1 MSGPPEGVPP
11 AGTEGVAADAR
22 DFDLWSQEARVH
34 ALLRFQADA
43 LLALEAAV
51 PALARALEGIAGRLA
66 RGGRLVYVGAGT
78 SGRLALNDAVELEPT
93 FGFDRALVL
102 LAGDASRRASEEAE
116 DDVDE
121 ALRAVDGA
129 GIGADDAVVGVAAS
143 GRTPYTLAA
152 VREARRRG
160 AFTVGIANNEGA
172 PLLAEAEVG
181 VLLPSGPEVIAGS
194 TRMAAGTAQKAV
206 LNTISTALMPEV
218 GGIYRNLM
226 VGMTP
231 VNRKLHRRAVGIVV
245 AACGCGEADA
255 EAALATAGGDIRG
268 AIVCQ
273 TTGCAIETCRAAL
286 DEHGG
291 RVRAA
296 IAALRG

>member
-1 MSGPPEGVPP
+1 MSRAP
-11 AGTEGVAADAR
+11 ASTEGVAADAR
-22 DFDLWSQEARVH
+22 DFDLWSLEARAR
-34 ALLRFQADA
+34 ALLRSQAEA
-43 LLALEAAV
+43 LGALDAAV
-51 PALARALEGIAGRLA
+51 PALTRALEGLAARLA

-102 LAGDASRRASEEAE
+102 LAGDASHRPSEEAE

-121 ALRAVDGA
+121 ALRALSDA
-129 GIGADDAVVGVAAS
+129 GIGPDDAVVGVAAS

-172 PLLAEAEVG
+172 PLLREAEVG

-206 LNTISTALMPEV
+206 LNTLSTALMPEV

-231 VNRKLHRRAVGIVV
+231 VNRKLERRAVGIV
-245 AACGCGEADA
+245 AEACACGVAEA
-255 EAALATAGGDIRG
+255 EAALARAEGDIRV
-268 AIVCQ
+268 AIVLHE
-273 TTGCAIETCRAAL
+273 TGASPEACREALAAC
-286 DEHGG
+286 GG
-291 RVRAA
+291 RVRGAVEGV
-296 IAALRG
+296 RD

>member
-1 MSGPPEGVPP
+1 MSGPP
-11 AGTEGVAADAR
+11 AGTEGVAAGAR
-22 DFDLWSQEARVH
+22 DFDQWTLEARAR
-34 ALLRFQADA
+34 ALLRSQAAA
-43 LLALEAAV
+43 LAALEDAV
-51 PALARALEGIAGRLA
+51 PALTRALEGIAGRLA

-93 FGFDRALVL
+93 FGFGRALVL
-102 LAGDASRRASEEAE
+102 LAGDASQRASEEAE

-121 ALRAVDGA
+121 ALRALDAA
-129 GIGADDAVVGVAAS
+129 GIGPDDAVVGLAAS

-160 AFTVGIANNEGA
+160 AFTVGIANNAGA
-172 PLLAEAEVG
+172 PLLAEADVG
-181 VLLPSGPEVIAGS
+181 ILLASGPEVIAGS

-231 VNRKLHRRAVGIVV
+231 VNRKLERRAVGIVV
-245 AACGCGEADA
+245 AACGCAEADA
-255 EAALATAGGDIRG
+255 EAALLAVGGDIRA
-268 AIVCQ
+268 AIVQ
-273 TTGCAIETCRAAL
+273 LETGRAPEVCRAAL
-286 DEHGG
+286 AACGG
-291 RVRAA
+291 RVREAVE
-296 IAALRG
+296 ALG

>member
-1 MSGPPEGVPP
+1 MSGPP

-22 DFDLWSQEARVH
+22 DFDRWTLEARAR
-34 ALLRFQADA
+34 ALLRSQAA
-43 LLALEAAV
+43 AVAALEVAL

-66 RGGRLVYVGAGT
+66 GGGRLVYVGAGT

-93 FGFDRALVL
+93 YGFDRALVL

-121 ALRAVDGA
+121 ALRALDAA

-143 GRTPYTLAA
+143 GRTPYTLEA

-160 AFTVGIANNEGA
+160 AFTVGIANNAGA
-172 PLLAEAEVG
+172 PLLADADVG
-181 VLLPSGPEVIAGS
+181 ILLASGPEVIAGS
-194 TRMAAGTAQKAV
+194 TRMAAGTAQKVV

-245 AACGCGEADA
+245 AACGRGEAEA
-255 EAALATAGGDIRG
+255 EAALAAAGGDIRG
-268 AIVCQ
+268 AIVQ
-273 TTGCAIETCRAAL
+273 LETGCGSEACRAAL
-286 DEHGG
+286 EAHGG
-291 RVRAA
+291 RVREA
-296 IAALRG
+296 IAGLRVSAG

>member
-1 MSGPPEGVPP
+1 MSGPP
-11 AGTEGVAADAR
+11 AGTEGVAAGAR
-22 DFDLWSQEARVH
+22 DFDQWTLEARAR
-34 ALLRFQADA
+34 ALLRSQAAA
-43 LLALEAAV
+43 LAALEDAV
-51 PALARALEGIAGRLA
+51 PALTRALEGIAGRLA

-93 FGFDRALVL
+93 FGFGRALVL

-121 ALRAVDGA
+121 ALRALDAA
-129 GIGADDAVVGVAAS
+129 GIGPDDAVVGVAAS

-160 AFTVGIANNEGA
+160 AFTVGIANNAGA
-172 PLLAEAEVG
+172 PLLAEADVG
-181 VLLPSGPEVIAGS
+181 ILLASGPEVIAGS

-231 VNRKLHRRAVGIVV
+231 VNRKLERRAVGIVV
-245 AACGCGEADA
+245 AACGCAEADA
-255 EAALATAGGDIRG
+255 EAALLAVGGDIRA
-268 AIVCQ
+268 AIVQ
-273 TTGCAIETCRAAL
+273 LETGRAPEVCRAAL
-286 DEHGG
+286 AACGG
-291 RVRAA
+291 RVREAVE
-296 IAALRG
+296 ALG

>member
-1 MSGPPEGVPP
+1 MQAGGGVGPVSW
-11 AGTEGVAADAR
+11 T
-22 DFDLWSQEARVH
+22 LEARAR
-34 ALLRFQADA
+34 ALLRSQAAA
-43 LLALEAAV
+43 LAALEAAV
-51 PALARALEGIAGRLA
+51 PDLTRALEGIAGRLA

-121 ALRAVDGA
+121 ALRALDAA

-181 VLLPSGPEVIAGS
+181 VLLASGPEVIAGS

-218 GGIYRNLM
+218 GGVYRNLM

-245 AACGCGEADA
+245 AVCGCGEDDA
-255 EAALATAGGDIRG
+255 EAVLLASGGDIRT
-268 AIVCQ
+268 AIVMLE
-273 TTGCAIETCRAAL
+273 TGSGAEACRAAL

-291 RVRAA
+291 RVRGA

>member
-1 MSGPPEGVPP
+1 MSGPH

-22 DFDLWSQEARVH
+22 DFDSWTLERRAR
-34 ALLRFQADA
+34 ALLRSQAEA

-51 PALARALEGIAGRLA
+51 PALTRALEGIAGRLA

-78 SGRLALNDAVELEPT
+78 SGRLALNDAVELGPT
-93 FGFDRALVL
+93 YGFDRVLVL

-121 ALRAVDGA
+121 ALRALDAA
-129 GIGADDAVVGVAAS
+129 GIGADDAVVGIAAS
-143 GRTPYTLAA
+143 GRTPYTVAA

-160 AFTVGIANNEGA
+160 SFTVGIANNPGA
-172 PLLAEAEVG
+172 PLLAESEVG
-181 VLLPSGPEVIAGS
+181 VLVASGPEVIAGS

-206 LNTISTALMPEV
+206 LNTMSTALMPEV

-231 VNRKLHRRAVGIVV
+231 VNCKLHGRAVGIV
-245 AACGCGEADA
+245 AEACGCGAADA
-255 EAALATAGGDIRG
+255 EVALTAAGGDIRG
-268 AIVCQ
+268 AIVQ
-273 TTGCAIETCRAAL
+273 LETGCAPEACRVALAAV
-286 DEHGG
+286 GG

-296 IAALRG
+296 IDALQGRT

>member
-1 MSGPPEGVPP
+1 MST
-11 AGTEGVAADAR
+11 GTEGLADDAH
-22 DFDLWSQEARVH
+22 DFDLWPLEARAR
-34 ALLRFQADA
+34 ALLRSQAAAVAALDDA
-43 LLALEAAV
+43 L
-51 PALARALEGIAGRLA
+51 PDLARALEGIAGRLA

-93 FGFDRALVL
+93 YGFDRALVL

-121 ALRAVDGA
+121 ALRELDAA
-129 GIGADDAVVGVAAS
+129 GIGEEDAVVGVAAS

-160 AFTVGIANNEGA
+160 AFTVGIANNVGA
-172 PLLAEAEVG
+172 TLLAEAEVG
-181 VLLPSGPEVIAGS
+181 VLLASGPEVIAGS

-245 AACGCGEADA
+245 AACGCAEDEA
-255 EAALATAGGDIRG
+255 EAALAAAGGDIRG
-268 AIVCQ
+268 AIVQ
-273 TTGCAIETCRAAL
+273 LETGCAPEACRAAL

-291 RVRAA
+291 RVREAVK
-296 IAALRG
+296 ALSDA

>member
-1 MSGPPEGVPP
+1 MSSPQ

-22 DFDLWSQEARVH
+22 DFDRWSLEARAR
-34 ALLRFQADA
+34 ALLRSQTEA

-51 PALARALEGIAGRLA
+51 PALTRALEGIAGRLA

-121 ALRAVDGA
+121 ALRALDAANVGEA
-129 GIGADDAVVGVAAS
+129 DAVVGVAAS

-172 PLLAEAEVG
+172 PLLSEADVG
-181 VLLPSGPEVIAGS
+181 VLLASGPEVIAGS

-245 AACGCGEADA
+245 AACGCGESDA
-255 EAALATAGGDIRG
+255 EAALLAAGGDIRG
-268 AIVCQ
+268 AIVQ
-273 TTGCAIETCRAAL
+273 LETGCEPEACRAVL
-286 DEHGG
+286 GEHGG